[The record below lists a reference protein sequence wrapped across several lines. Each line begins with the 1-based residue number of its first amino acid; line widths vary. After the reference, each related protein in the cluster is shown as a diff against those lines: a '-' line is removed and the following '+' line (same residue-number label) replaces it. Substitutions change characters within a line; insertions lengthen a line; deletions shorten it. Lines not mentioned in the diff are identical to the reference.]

1 MLFIDFVIR
10 GLVTLQALRDAARR
24 AAGARRR
31 IARQCLLAIAALVP
45 LAEPVRADLRL
56 CNRTSYVLDLA
67 LALEDKGA
75 VATRGWFR
83 VEPGLCRGVLQGA
96 IEAEHILVHA
106 RAPPAYGSS
115 PLPQEGHA
123 DLCVAD
129 GNFVIAGARA
139 CVARKG
145 QRLVSFTAV
154 TPSQN
159 EQGLSA
165 NIAEEAD
172 YADDQAR
179 LAGIQRLL
187 VALGYDAHPIDGIAG
202 KRTEAALAQF
212 LKDRRLPADASSQAG
227 FFDALLEAV
236 QQSTK
241 AGFSW
246 CNDTGY
252 VVMAALGVEDKGGL
266 TTRGWYRIEPGKCLK
281 PEISGQPQRI
291 YSFGEA
297 VDRQG
302 RIVRRGVSA
311 LTWGGTT
318 MLCTREVRFELSEHT
333 DCAGNGLSST
343 GFARIEGSGPFRFQ
357 EP

>member
-1 MLFIDFVIR
+1 MLFIDLVIR
-10 GLVTLQALRDAARR
+10 GLVTLQAPRR
-24 AAGARRR
+24 GARRTALR
-31 IARQCLLAIAALVP
+31 CLLAISALVG

-56 CNRTSYVLDLA
+56 CNRTSYLLDLA

-75 VATRGWFR
+75 AATRGWFR
-83 VEPGLCRGVLQGA
+83 VEPGQCRGVLQGA
-96 IEAEHILVHA
+96 IEAERILVHA
-106 RAPPAYGSS
+106 RAPAAYGSS

-145 QRLVSFTAV
+145 QRLVRFTAV

-187 VALGYDAHPIDGIAG
+187 VAMGYDANPIDGIAG
-202 KRTEAALAQF
+202 KKTEAALAQF
-212 LKDRRLPADASSQAG
+212 LKDRRLPADTSSQPG
-227 FFDALLEAV
+227 FFDALLEAAE
-236 QQSTK
+236 QSAKT
-241 AGFSW
+241 GFSW

-252 VVMAALGVEDKGGL
+252 VVMAALGVEDGGGL
-266 TTRGWYRIEPGKCLK
+266 TTRGWYRVEPGKCLK
-281 PEISGQPQRI
+281 PEISGQPRRL

-297 VDRQG
+297 VDPEG
-302 RIVRRGVSA
+302 RIVRRGTGV

-318 MLCTREVRFELSEHT
+318 MLCTGEARFELSEHA
-333 DCAGNGLSST
+333 DCTGSGLSST
-343 GFARIEGSGPFRFQ
+343 GFARIGAGGPFRFQ

>member
-1 MLFIDFVIR
+1 
-10 GLVTLQALRDAARR
+10 
-24 AAGARRR
+24 
-31 IARQCLLAIAALVP
+31 
-45 LAEPVRADLRL
+45 
-56 CNRTSYVLDLA
+56 
-67 LALEDKGA
+67 
-75 VATRGWFR
+75 
-83 VEPGLCRGVLQGA
+83 
-96 IEAEHILVHA
+96 
-106 RAPPAYGSS
+106 
-115 PLPQEGHA
+115 
-123 DLCVAD
+123 
-129 GNFVIAGARA
+129 
-139 CVARKG
+139 
-145 QRLVSFTAV
+145 
-154 TPSQN
+154 
-159 EQGLSA
+159 
-165 NIAEEAD
+165 
-172 YADDQAR
+172 
-179 LAGIQRLL
+179 
-187 VALGYDAHPIDGIAG
+187 
-202 KRTEAALAQF
+202 
-212 LKDRRLPADASSQAG
+212 
-227 FFDALLEAV
+227 V